1 MFVTGSALP
10 VTDLARACEER
21 GLESLWVPEHPV
33 VPARHETRYP
43 LSDDGKLPRPYTELP
58 DCFATLAAAAGVT
71 RRLRLG
77 TGICLVPERDPL
89 LTAHQVATLDWLS
102 GGRFLF
108 GVGAGWLR
116 EEMDLFTPHFPYRF
130 AFMREAVA
138 AMRKLWTED
147 APSFEG
153 KWVRFPPAVCRP
165 KPVQR
170 PHPPVIVG
178 GMGPN
183 AMKRVASWGDG
194 WMPIGLPADEV
205 ADARRTIEQLARAR
219 GRDPDR
225 ISVSVMIG
233 APPGL
238 ESSALDLMPSHE
250 VLARY
255 AEAGADRVIV
265 SVPTRTSSRAAS
277 SSSSRLRA
285 SGEGPAAG
293 RGRGR
298 RRADSPRSVTR
309 DCRARERGHRLRF
322 DSAPLDT
329 GPGATDPCGGRW
341 RHLAQRRRRA
351 GFAFLGG
358 AAAALITRIAV
369 AAVASSPNPKV
380 AVNRR
385 PTTCATRKAMLMPA
399 SARPRAIAAPRP
411 GRLSPSTSRHG
422 MSRLSA
428 SPACA
433 AAAVA
438 RF

>member
-33 VPARHETRYP
+33 VPARHATRYP

-165 KPVQR
+165 KPGR
-170 PHPPVIVG
+170 GH
-178 GMGPN
+178 
-183 AMKRVASWGDG
+183 
-194 WMPIGLPADEV
+194 ADP
-205 ADARRTIEQLARAR
+205 R
-219 GRDPDR
+219 GR
-225 ISVSVMIG
+225 
-233 APPGL
+233 APRRGRRV
-238 ESSALDLMPSHE
+238 H
-250 VLARY
+250 RR
-255 AEAGADRVIV
+255 AGC
-265 SVPTRTSSRAAS
+265 
-277 SSSSRLRA
+277 RA

-298 RRADSPRSVTR
+298 RRADSLRSVTR

-341 RHLAQRRRRA
+341 RHPARRRRIEA
-351 GFAFLGG
+351 ETAPPPPR
-358 AAAALITRIAV
+358 TAV
-369 AAVASSPNPKV
+369 SGHTPS
-380 AVNRR
+380 
-385 PTTCATRKAMLMPA
+385 
-399 SARPRAIAAPRP
+399 
-411 GRLSPSTSRHG
+411 LSE
-422 MSRLSA
+422 
-428 SPACA
+428 
-433 AAAVA
+433 
-438 RF
+438 